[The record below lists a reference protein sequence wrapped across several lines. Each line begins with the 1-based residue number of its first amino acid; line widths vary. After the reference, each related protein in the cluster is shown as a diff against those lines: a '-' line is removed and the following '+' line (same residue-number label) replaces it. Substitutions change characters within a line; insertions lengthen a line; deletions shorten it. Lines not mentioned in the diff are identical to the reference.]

1 MKLTVIVPTYR
12 RPQDLANCLEGL
24 KKQTRL
30 ADQIIVTVRDIDT
43 QTWTFLE
50 TFNPETLPLNIITV
64 TASGVIAA
72 LNMALDSAQ
81 GDIISI
87 TDDDAVPRPEW
98 LARIEAHF
106 LSDDRVGGVGGRDF
120 VYRNN
125 QLKEGSRKV
134 VGRLQWFGRVIGNHN
149 FGVGEARE
157 VDVLKGVNMSFRRK
171 AIGDKHFDTRMRGT
185 SSQIHYEI
193 EFCLALK
200 RAGWKLIY
208 DPNIQVDH
216 YQGQRFDEDKRNQFN
231 ELAMFNIVHNKT
243 LAVLDYLS
251 PIQRSIFVFWAILVG
266 TRGERG
272 LIQWLRFLPTEGKVA
287 GQKFLVSIRGHW
299 QGWQTWQ
306 QSKQSSPS
314 IETLTQHKS

>member
-12 RPQDLANCLEGL
+12 RPQDLARCLEGL

-30 ADQIIVTVRDIDT
+30 ADEVILTVRDTDV

-50 TFNPETLPLNIITV
+50 TFNPESLPLNTLTV

-72 LNMALDSAQ
+72 LNMALDSAH

-98 LARIEAHF
+98 LARIEAQF
-106 LSDDRVGGVGGRDF
+106 LSDDQVGGVGGRDF

-125 QLKEGSRKV
+125 KLREGSRKV

-157 VDVLKGVNMSFRRK
+157 VDVLKGANMSFRRK
-171 AIGDKHFDTRMRGT
+171 AIGNKRFDTRMLGT

-200 RAGWKLIY
+200 SSSWKLIY

-216 YQGQRFDEDKRNQFN
+216 YQGKRFDEDQRNQFN

-272 LIQWLRFLPTEGKVA
+272 LIQLLRFLPTEGKVA
-287 GQKFLVSIRGHW
+287 GQKFVVSIRGHW
-299 QGWQTWQ
+299 QGWQTWK
-306 QSKQSSPS
+306 QSKQFSPS

>member
-1 MKLTVIVPTYR
+1 MKVTVIVPTYR
-12 RPQDLANCLEGL
+12 RPQDLSNCLEGL
-24 KKQTRL
+24 KNQVRL

-50 TFNPETLPLNIITV
+50 TFNPETLQLNVITV

-72 LNMALDSAQ
+72 LNMALDAAD
-81 GDIISI
+81 GDIIAI
-87 TDDDAVPRPEW
+87 TDDDAVPRPDW
-98 LARIEAHF
+98 LARIETHF
-106 LSDDRVGGVGGRDF
+106 LSDEQIGGVGGRDF

-134 VGRLQWFGRVIGNHN
+134 VGQLQWFGRVIGNHN

-171 AIGDKHFDTRMRGT
+171 AIGNKRFDSRMLGT

-200 RAGWKLIY
+200 KAGWKIIY
-208 DPNIQVDH
+208 DPNIEVDH

-243 LAVLDYLS
+243 LAVLEYLS
-251 PIQRSIFVFWAILVG
+251 PIQRFIFMFWAILVG

-272 LIQWLRFLPTEGKVA
+272 LVQWLRFLPSEGKVA
-287 GQKFLVSIRGHW
+287 GQKLIVSIRAHW
-299 QGWQTWQ
+299 QGWKTWKQTQ
-306 QSKQSSPS
+306 VLNPS
-314 IETLTQHKS
+314 IEALTQHKS